1 MNMKVLATTL
11 CVLAAAGTA
20 NASFSDLEDNN
31 TIGASN
37 FIGSFGGGDF
47 NEIGTGTISEG
58 DVDWFS
64 FTITNIAT
72 IQFDQL
78 ASADFNTTASLQLV
92 DSDMST
98 ILASGQD
105 TVSPLGIQAVTLA
118 AGTYYVGVT
127 GGVSDYASVVLDGSG
142 MGAAHTDS
150 FGYKLVIGASVVPV
164 PPAAFAGLALLVPM
178 GVKRRMN
185 RRG

>member
-20 NASFSDLEDNN
+20 NAGFSDLENN
-31 TIGASN
+31 DVIGSSN

-47 NEIGTGTISEG
+47 NEIGSGTITVG

-64 FTITNIAT
+64 FTITEIAT

-92 DSDMST
+92 GSDMST
-98 ILASGQD
+98 ILASAQG

-127 GGVSDYASVVLDGSG
+127 GCVSDYASSVLDGSG
-142 MGAAHTDS
+142 NGAAHMDS

-164 PPAAFAGLALLVPM
+164 PLAAWAGLGLLVPM
-178 GVKRRMN
+178 GIKRRMN
-185 RRG
+185 RQG

>member
-11 CVLAAAGTA
+11 CVLAATGTA
-20 NASFSDLEDNN
+20 NAAFSDMESND
-31 TIGASN
+31 TIGTSN

-47 NEIGTGTISEG
+47 NEIGSGTITVG

-64 FTITNIAT
+64 FTITNEAT

-98 ILASGQD
+98 ILASAQG
-105 TVSPLGIQAVTLA
+105 TVSPLGIQALTLD

-127 GGVSDYASVVLDGSG
+127 GGVSDYASVVFDGS
-142 MGAAHTDS
+142 MGAAHNDS

-164 PPAAFAGLALLVPM
+164 PMAAWAGLGLLVPM
-178 GVKRRMN
+178 GIKRRMN